1 MYPQLVG
8 NLLKYF
14 LEGLA
19 VALAAFY
26 IPKRDMDMREVG
38 MIAVT
43 AGLTF
48 LILDMFA
55 PSVGTGARLGT
66 GFGIGSNTAGFSR
79 QAAVPTVIVPIEA
92 MHGGVGPASGEWMG
106 EEVSY

>member
-1 MYPQLVG
+1 MAL
-8 NLLKYF
+8 NKSLFKYF

-26 IPKRDMDMREVG
+26 IPKRKMGFGEVV

-43 AGLTF
+43 AGVTF

-55 PSVGTGARLGT
+55 PAVGSGARLGA
-66 GFGIGSNTAGFSR
+66 GFGIGLKQVGFEGY
-79 QAAVPTVIVPIEA
+79 ADYE
-92 MHGGVGPASGEWMG
+92 
-106 EEVSY
+106 

>member
-1 MYPQLVG
+1 MYPAIVG

-26 IPKRDMDMREVG
+26 IPKRDMDMKEVA
-38 MIAVT
+38 MIAAT

-48 LILDMFA
+48 LVLDMFA
-55 PSVGTGARLGT
+55 PSVGTGARFGS
-66 GFGIGSNTAGFSR
+66 GFGIGANTVGFR
-79 QAAVPTVIVPIEA
+79 RGGAVPAVVVPVEA
-92 MHGGVGPASGEWMG
+92 FRGGSCGDPRHAG
-106 EEVSY
+106 EEFVSY